1 MGLKYLDII
10 SIVLV
15 YEVRE
20 MSDNIILIISMLIGT
35 IIGML
40 VLKKYDFFERFA
52 ISITTEIVLFAF
64 NFILV
69 YIVLTFASL
78 VKTDIDYN
86 MLFGAGT
93 LLAIIALGPCC
104 CLSIN
109 KYMKNKKF
117 RNCICSIF
125 IFIIIYLI
133 ILFIISLFL

>member
-1 MGLKYLDII
+1 
-10 SIVLV
+10 
-15 YEVRE
+15 
-20 MSDNIILIISMLIGT
+20 MSDNIILIISIVIGT

-69 YIVLTFASL
+69 YIILIFSSL

-86 MLFGAGT
+86 MLFAIGT
-93 LLAIIALGPCC
+93 LLAIMMLGPCC
-104 CLSIN
+104 CYSIN
-109 KYMKNKKF
+109 KYMKNKKMSKGIF
-117 RNCICSIF
+117 SMF